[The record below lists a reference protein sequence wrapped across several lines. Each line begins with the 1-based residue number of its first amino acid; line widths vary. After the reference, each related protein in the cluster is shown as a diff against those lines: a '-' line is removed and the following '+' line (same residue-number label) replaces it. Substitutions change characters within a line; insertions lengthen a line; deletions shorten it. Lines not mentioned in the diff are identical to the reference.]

1 MIEYPRDIRLND
13 IDAAG
18 VIFYGRAFDIAQE
31 AFEFMLK
38 RIDWPIEK
46 VIFHSGDIFPVV
58 HTEAEYLGAIRLG
71 DTVSVFISLF
81 AISNSSFT
89 LLYQFKRDGETL
101 LRVKTVQV
109 SIKKETWKKSP
120 IPQDFRSRITNL

>member
-1 MIEYPRDIRLND
+1 MIEYKRDIRLND

-38 RIDWPIEK
+38 KIEWPIEK

-58 HTEAEYLGAIRLG
+58 HTEANYLGAIRLG
-71 DTVSVFISLF
+71 DTVSVWISLF

-89 LLYQFKRDGETL
+89 LLFDFKRDDKTML
-101 LRVKTVQV
+101 KVKTVQV
-109 SIKKETWKKSP
+109 SINKKLWKKSP
-120 IPQDFRSRITNL
+120 IPEDFRYRITNF

>member
-1 MIEYPRDIRLND
+1 MIEYTRDIRLND

-18 VIFYGRAFDIAQE
+18 VIFYGRAFDISQE

-38 RIDWPIEK
+38 SIDWPIQK

-58 HTEAEYLGAIRLG
+58 HTEADYLGAIRLG
-71 DTVSVFISLF
+71 DTISVWTSLF

-89 LLYQFKRDGETL
+89 LLYEFKRDDKTL

-109 SIKKETWKKSP
+109 SIKKESWKKSP
-120 IPQDFRSRITNL
+120 IPEDFRSRITQL